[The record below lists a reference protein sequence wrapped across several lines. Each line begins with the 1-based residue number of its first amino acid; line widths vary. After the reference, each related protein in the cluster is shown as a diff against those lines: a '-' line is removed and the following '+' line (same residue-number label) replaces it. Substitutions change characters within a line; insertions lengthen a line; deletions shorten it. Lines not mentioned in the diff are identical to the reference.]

1 MTDAVKPS
9 EKDEGLLTSVAE
21 TIGSAL
27 GGLAA
32 KASAA
37 QKSLGK
43 STAAVV
49 RKVTSSKRR
58 PSRRKTA
65 HRTVKK
71 SRAKRGVKG
80 ARTTIKRTARRKKGR
95 SRAK

>member
-1 MTDAVKPS
+1 MTDADKPS

-58 PSRRKTA
+58 TFRKKTA
-65 HRTVKK
+65 RRTVNKG
-71 SRAKRGVKG
+71 RAKRV
-80 ARTTIKRTARRKKGR
+80 IKARRAAIKSAVHRKKRR